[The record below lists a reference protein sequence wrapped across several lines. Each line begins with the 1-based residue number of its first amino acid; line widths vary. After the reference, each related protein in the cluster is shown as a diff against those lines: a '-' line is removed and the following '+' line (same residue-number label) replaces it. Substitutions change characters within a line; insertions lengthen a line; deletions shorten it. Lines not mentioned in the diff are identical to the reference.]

1 MCDCVVR
8 SDNEEKTPGRANET
22 REYHAPRS
30 LLAASLKENGNCFT
44 TAEGF
49 FSYHYLKFF

>member
-30 LLAASLKENGNCFT
+30 LLAASLKENGDCFT